1 MKILD
6 HTISFPH
13 PETAHDS
20 GILAIGGDLSTKR
33 LLLAYQYGIFPWY
46 NEGEPIVWWHPD
58 PRFVLFPTEVKIAK
72 SMRAYFNQGRYTVT
86 FDQQFDTVIR
96 KCGTARDRKY
106 EGTWISE
113 EIVESYSYLH
123 EIGYAHSV
131 EVWEGDRLVG
141 GLYGIAIGKVFYGES
156 MYSDAPNASK
166 VALIT
171 LARTLE
177 RRGYVLIDCQ
187 IANPHLES
195 MGGRHIP
202 RRAFLAYMS
211 ENVLRPADN
220 GKWTNEAFDIDIKTI
235 L

>member
-6 HTISFPH
+6 HTIRFPH
-13 PETAHDS
+13 PETAHPS
-20 GILAIGGDLSTKR
+20 GILAIGGDLSTER

-72 SMRAYFNQGRYTVT
+72 SMRSYFNKAKYRVT
-86 FDQQFDTVIR
+86 FDQEFDTVIY
-96 KCGTARDRKY
+96 KCGTAKDRKH

-113 EIVESYSYLH
+113 EIVSSYSYLH

-131 EVWEGDRLVG
+131 EVWDGGTLVG

-166 VALIT
+166 MALIT
-171 LARTLE
+171 LARVLQQQ
-177 RRGYVLIDCQ
+177 GFVLIDCQ
-187 IANPHLES
+187 ISNPHLES

-202 RRAFLAYMS
+202 RSMFMEYMS
-211 ENVLRPADN
+211 KNAVLPPDH
-220 GKWTNEAFDIDIKTI
+220 GIWDSDAFDIDIKTI